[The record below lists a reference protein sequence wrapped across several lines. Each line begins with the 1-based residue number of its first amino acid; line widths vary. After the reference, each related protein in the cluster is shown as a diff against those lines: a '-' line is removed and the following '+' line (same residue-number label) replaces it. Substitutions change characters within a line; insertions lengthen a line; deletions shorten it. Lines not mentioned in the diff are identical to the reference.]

1 MEPNKAISIN
11 TDISGNK
18 PTSNNRKNTAKVKSK
33 AYHLEAIEVPY
44 CNNDNLIIFGRAHM
58 SYINQIFGDETI
70 RDIIQ
75 EVFPM
80 GGKLVIEPA
89 DENFEY
95 SVHHVYYMNEDEDPL
110 SELTEEEQAA
120 RGENFVD
127 TRICSVANEYQDI
140 DVDVNDTLCQS
151 YSLMAFLQ
159 IEFDTTP
166 SKNAN
171 RAQKYAKHK
180 AMIKMYRDILDY
192 PDFHW
197 KLAAIVKDSKN
208 KKLWKDTVDE
218 AHPFYINQRF
228 KTVDRLVSTIK
239 RVLTIWENYGWHYFV
254 EQGTCPKEKQDGGSR
269 RRTRKTRRN

>member
-1 MEPNKAISIN
+1 MNN

-18 PTSNNRKNTAKVKSK
+18 PALNTTAKVKSK

-75 EVFPM
+75 EIFPM

-95 SVHHVYYMNEDEDPL
+95 SVHHVYYGDDAEEPMH
-110 SELTEEEQAA
+110 ELTEEEQAA
-120 RGENFVD
+120 RGEDFAT
-127 TRICSVANEYQDI
+127 TRICSVMNDYQDI
-140 DVDVNDTLCQS
+140 EVDINDTLCQT

-159 IEFDTTP
+159 IEFDSTP
-166 SKNAN
+166 SKIAT
-171 RAQKYAKHK
+171 RAQKYTKHM

-192 PDFHW
+192 PDFRRQ
-197 KLAAIVKDSKN
+197 LASIVKDSKN

-218 AHPFYINQRF
+218 AHPFFINQRL
-228 KTVDRLVSTIK
+228 KTVDRVISNIK
-239 RVLTIWENYGWHYFV
+239 RVLTIWEDYGWQYFV
-254 EQGTCPKEKQDGGSR
+254 EQGTCPKEKQDGGLSVSKSR
-269 RRTRKTRRN
+269 SRSRRKTRRNRLLK

>member
-1 MEPNKAISIN
+1 MNSN

-18 PTSNNRKNTAKVKSK
+18 PRSNATVKVKSK
-33 AYHLEAIEVPY
+33 TYHLEAIEVPY

-80 GGKLVIEPA
+80 GGQLVIEPA

-95 SVHHVYYMNEDEDPL
+95 SVHHVYYADEDEDPL

-120 RGENFVD
+120 RGANFAN
-127 TRICSVANEYQDI
+127 TRVCSVANDYQDI
-140 DVDVNDTLCQS
+140 EVDINDTLCQT
-151 YSLMAFLQ
+151 YSLMSFLH
-159 IEFDTTP
+159 IDFDKTA
-166 SKNAN
+166 SKIAT

-192 PDFHW
+192 PDFRRQ
-197 KLAAIVKDSKN
+197 LASIVKDSKN

-218 AHPFYINQRF
+218 SHPFFINQRL
-228 KTVDRLVSTIK
+228 KTVDRVISNIK
-239 RVLTIWENYGWHYFV
+239 RVLIIWEDYGWQYFV
-254 EQGTCPKEKQDGGSR
+254 EQGTCPKEKQDGG
-269 RRTRKTRRN
+269 RTKKNKRKNRF